1 MTTYPLQITED
12 EPGYWSAR
20 ADIMEAGE
28 SVRYLVT
35 GNSLAE
41 IRELVAEG
49 IAGGLEQPGIG
60 FVEHFVD
67 SDSWN

>member
-1 MTTYPLQITED
+1 MTTYPLRITED

-20 ADIMEAGE
+20 ADILESGE

-49 IAGGLEQPGIG
+49 IAGGLEQPGIA

>member
-12 EPGYWSAR
+12 EPGHWSAR